1 MKFSE
6 DDPVYIK
13 SLQEEGKIVKIL
25 DKQSAKVMCKG
36 KSFVALLSDLE
47 HPYLNWFLNKN
58 KQNQH
63 KNTYIDQI
71 KADTFQKQYTNLKQ
85 GVYLLFFPHYPHNR
99 FDENLDYAQVFL
111 LNNTLVH
118 YNYFVQI
125 VYNNTIVFELETDLL
140 SQKDY
145 LLINLNF
152 EQLSG
157 SPRFIFRFDEKDNP
171 KKMKEWE
178 WTLKPKKLLTGLN
191 EVEKQQKA
199 FFFHI
204 LFEKL
209 DEPKTIYLSDKKEIT
224 ILKNS
229 DKKSHFDFSNIIS
242 KNKYEYDLHIEKL
255 TSEHSKLSNEAK
267 LQIQLESFEKAI
279 DLALATHQRSIVF
292 IHGVGKGTLKKKIH
306 EKLFIKKQTKQ
317 ILHYVCEYDT
327 RYGYGATEVF
337 FTV

>member
-6 DDPVYIK
+6 GDPVYIK

-25 DKQSAKVMCKG
+25 DKQSAKVMCNG

-58 KQNQH
+58 TQSQH
-63 KNTYIDQI
+63 KNTYIDQL
-71 KADTFQKQYTNLKQ
+71 KTETAQKQYAHLKQ
-85 GVYLLFFPHYPHNR
+85 GVYLLFFPKYAHNR
-99 FDENLDYAQVFL
+99 FDENLDLAQVFL
-111 LNNTLVH
+111 LNNTLTH
-118 YNYFVQI
+118 YNYFAQI
-125 VYNNTIVFELETDLL
+125 ICDHSTVFELETDLH

-145 LLINLNF
+145 LLFNLNF
-152 EQLSG
+152 EQLSS
-157 SPRFIFRFDEKDNP
+157 SPIFIFRFNEKNNP
-171 KKMKEWE
+171 KKMKESE
-178 WTLKPKKLLTGLN
+178 WTMKPKKLLAGLN

-199 FFFHI
+199 FFFHL

-209 DEPKTIYLSDKKEIT
+209 EEPKTIFLPHKKEI
-224 ILKNS
+224 LGHKNIV
-229 DKKSHFDFSNIIS
+229 KKSHFDFSNIIS

-255 TSEHSKLSNEAK
+255 TTAHSILSNEDK
-267 LQIQLESFEKAI
+267 LQVQLEAFEKAI

-306 EKLFIKKQTKQ
+306 EKLFLKKQTKQ
-317 ILHYVCEYDT
+317 ILHYVCNYDT